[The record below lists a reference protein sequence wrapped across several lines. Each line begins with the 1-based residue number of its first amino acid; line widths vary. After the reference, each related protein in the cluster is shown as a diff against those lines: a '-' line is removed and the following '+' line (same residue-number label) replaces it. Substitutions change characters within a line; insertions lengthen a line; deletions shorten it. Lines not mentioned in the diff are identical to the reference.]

1 MLSYM
6 YLCFPGYIK
15 KLLHPVF
22 SKLEFCPNARVQEE
36 ATFLLF
42 LDFLE
47 ECEGRE
53 CRYQFTLCMQPLLC
67 TNLQISA

>member
-1 MLSYM
+1 MMLSYM

-15 KLLHPVF
+15 KPLHPVF
-22 SKLEFCPNARVQEE
+22 SNRVFCPNARVQEE

-47 ECEGRE
+47 ECELKVGNVGVN
-53 CRYQFTLCMQPLLC
+53 LLC
-67 TNLQISA
+67 ACSL